1 MENLVLHRFQ
11 VRSKSLKY
19 FNTSKEEKNSA
30 SALLTAVVNVR
41 RQTLQQTS
49 EAVVQQ
55 VRFLILA
62 GTTKSTWSKS
72 LFENLIL
79 FTNHFFNPTPSLQNT
94 SCYKFS
100 RTICRDFHYE
110 RQKTPVVPINVNLNA
125 FLVNNIAFKTANWLE
140 THCLVKYIC
149 TYKKLFSTCNCQKG
163 LNLPTSDSTCAAT
176 MLRNIAKIRI

>member
-19 FNTSKEEKNSA
+19 CNTSKKEKNSA

-72 LFENLIL
+72 FFENLIL
-79 FTNHFFNPTPSLQNT
+79 FTNHFFNPTTPSLQNT
-94 SCYKFS
+94 LCYKFS
-100 RTICRDFHYE
+100 RTICRDLHY
-110 RQKTPVVPINVNLNA
+110 KL
-125 FLVNNIAFKTANWLE
+125 
-140 THCLVKYIC
+140 
-149 TYKKLFSTCNCQKG
+149 KKLLSYRWTSIRMPSLSTTLFWRQQIGWKHTCEIYLYLQKIVF
-163 LNLPTSDSTCAAT
+163 N
-176 MLRNIAKIRI
+176 M